1 MNSDPLQ
8 RRMFAQQMINQ
19 HAKANQPMGILASS
33 PQLMGAVQGFKDGG
47 AVKGYKVGG
56 FENIYNPNPSENLTF
71 ADRIM
76 RGEGILQAQK
86 NVEKDKKIKSTG
98 IDETGVTTTPLE
110 ALTKQAE
117 KEKIEGKSLDKIEK
131 DNKKSNV
138 NIDSFAKD
146 KKGSVNLSQPI
157 VDKKAKII
165 EPGAKI
171 NETNAKLTQTDKE
184 LKEAIPAGK
193 NLGAKKVTSKI
204 DEKIEEA
211 ANSYEKHKEK
221 LGKTDDRYAADEA
234 KRTDYMKK
242 IENIIEEEED
252 EIDLNSVDKKAR
264 DVLGLKEG
272 EYDDDKVTAFWMS
285 MIKGGLATAAGE
297 SGNALTNIAKGL
309 AFGVESYGKDINNIS
324 MQEREDRQ
332 NLAKMKYNLMKDEKS
347 AKTAER
353 TLRIQAYGELAKLE
367 ENKFQFKTENEYKVA
382 RNKVLDEMAMAKL
395 DLTSMQVL
403 NSMKMG
409 DLNYEAKIREITL
422 NEKKQDDYV
431 KLTEKQLSMQMRE
444 KSSTKEIKNIFAL
457 GSDYA
462 TYEDGEF
469 KFTTKGR
476 AMLIA
481 STASKTKFTD
491 LVTTAKAVGA
501 NKKIAGYSFETAER
515 AEEAYYYYEGITKP
529 AIAALSKTEKTI
541 RGLDSEAI
549 ETKTKELLA
558 QFAKDTGGVL
568 EGGSG
573 GGANVAPKEYDTQP
587 DNATLKVLQDQGYTQ
602 VIVGGKKF
610 NITPK

>member
-1 MNSDPLQ
+1 
-8 RRMFAQQMINQ
+8 MFAQQMINQ

-47 AVKGYKVGG
+47 VVKGYKVGG

-242 IENIIEEEED
+242 IENIMEEEED

>member
-47 AVKGYKVGG
+47 VVKGYKVGG

-242 IENIIEEEED
+242 IENIMEEEED

>member
-8 RRMFAQQMINQ
+8 RRMFAQQILAQ
-19 HAKANQPMGILASS
+19 HARANQPMGILASS

-117 KEKIEGKSLDKIEK
+117 KEKIEGKSLNEINK
-131 DNKKSNV
+131 DDKKSDV
-138 NIDSFAKD
+138 NIDSFSQN
-146 KKGSVNLSQPI
+146 KKGDVNISQP
-157 VDKKAKII
+157 VVGQKA
-165 EPGAKI
+165 EVNDSPGSDI
-171 NETNAKLTQTDKE
+171 NNKNKSILQTDKE
-184 LKEAIPAGK
+184 LKDAIPEGK
-193 NLGAKKVTSKI
+193 NLGARTKTSKI
-204 DEKIEEA
+204 DKKIEEA
-211 ANSYEKHKEK
+211 ANSYEKHKTK
-221 LGKTDDRYAADEA
+221 LGTTDAKYAADDA

-242 IENIIEEEED
+242 IEEIMETEDD

-264 DVLGLKEG
+264 EVLGLKKG

-309 AFGVESYGKDINNIS
+309 AFGVESYGKDLNNIS

-367 ENKFQFKTENEYKVA
+367 ENKFQFKTETEYKVA
-382 RNKVLDEMAMAKL
+382 RNVILDNMAMAKL

-403 NSMKMG
+403 NGMKMG

-431 KLTEKQLSMQMRE
+431 KLTEKQLSMQLRD

-469 KFTTKGR
+469 KFTDKGR

-491 LVTTAKAVGA
+491 LVTTAKSVAS
-501 NKKIAGYSFETAER
+501 NKKIQGYAFPSIEKAED
-515 AEEAYYYYEGITKP
+515 AYYYYEGIVKP
-529 AIAALSKTEKTI
+529 QLKDLEDQFKKPSGRIDTEALNKRKQEI
-541 RGLDSEAI
+541 MN
-549 ETKTKELLA
+549 
-558 QFAKDTGGVL
+558 QFASDTGGVL

-573 GGANVAPKEYDTQP
+573 GSGG
-587 DNATLKVLQDQGYTQ
+587 DNALKPGDIVTQGGVRFQYQSDGTY
-602 VIVGGKKF
+602 KKL
-610 NITPK
+610 